1 MYNSLSEVGEIFKEF
16 EKEKEK
22 DKKVDQDIIKKSS
35 MNQNEMEAQIYDF
48 SFDNDLLNDFHYDE
62 F

>member
-1 MYNSLSEVGEIFKEF
+1 MYDSLREAQEIFKEF
-16 EKEKEK
+16 EREKEK
-22 DKKVDQDIIKKSS
+22 DKQVDQDIIKKSS